1 MPKSTPQ
8 LFERLQKE
16 QQELQLMVVA
26 KNDARRRAFKSWY
39 GRNVWLLYTAHT
51 TGMNPQPSLV
61 DWMDKKRH
69 EDLYRG
75 SGLDNATSNQGDHS
89 YGDAVRLGWA
99 VLILRVALS
108 IILDDTRRMYA
119 VSRAGR
125 PVYGN
130 DVIVLVQQLIDE
142 ALEHMI
148 ALHQPDSEFGLN
160 CSIELPKGTLITT
173 GIDRLQT
180 ENMSFRFRIARRRK
194 MA

>member
-61 DWMDKKRH
+61 DWLDKKKH

-75 SGLDNATSNQGDHS
+75 SGLDNATSKQGAHS
-89 YGDAVRLGWA
+89 YGDTVRREWA
-99 VLILRVALS
+99 VQVFRIALS
-108 IILDDTRRMYA
+108 IILDDATRMY
-119 VSRAGR
+119 VLSRAGR
-125 PVYGN
+125 PLYGS
-130 DVIVLVQQLIDE
+130 DVRELVQLLVYE
-142 ALEHMI
+142 ALEQMI
-148 ALHQPDSEFGLN
+148 ALRQPDSEFGLT
-160 CSIELPKGTLITT
+160 CSIEFPKGTLITA
-173 GIDRLQT
+173 GIELLET
-180 ENMSFRFRIARRRK
+180 ENLSFRFRKERRIATV
-194 MA
+194 